1 MDPKPA
7 PAKGVVVN
15 ITKIGEGGDPHFRQG
30 GGGDGEI
37 RSGYSI
43 GPEVTPTYGMPSG
56 PGFPPGDKAGG
67 RRRVHRRKMNTF
79 PRGILRKTHKI
90 VPSRNPTRSP
100 ATRKR
105 SVVLLSEKKLNEA
118 RKTAKHRAAK
128 TPIAT
133 IRSKLV
139 EKKILSGDKKDIPPT
154 VLRKLYSDAVSA
166 GLIN

>member
-1 MDPKPA
+1 MVPEPA
-7 PAKGVVVN
+7 RAKDVVVN
-15 ITKIGEGGDPHFRQG
+15 ITKLGEGGDPYFPQG
-30 GGGDGEI
+30 GGGHGEI
-37 RSGYSI
+37 RGGYSI
-43 GPEVTPTYGMPSG
+43 GPDTPTYGMPSG

-67 RRRVHRRKMNTF
+67 RRRVHRRKMKTF